1 MLIIFKRGN
10 RGSNWGKAQQ
20 MSKDD
25 VGGKSKKNKKKTN
38 IELWTCLLVSVIKP
52 PVSSNDYIGYPS
64 KEKFK
69 LFYGLC

>member
-1 MLIIFKRGN
+1 
-10 RGSNWGKAQQ
+10 

-25 VGGKSKKNKKKTN
+25 VGGKSKQNKKKTN

-52 PVSSNDYIGYPS
+52 PVSSNNYIGYPS